1 MLEGWKEAVKYVE
14 KTEKGGY
21 WPVIV
26 SKDGYFEMVAPPS
39 WYDTTCAEEKRQ
51 FLEAMAETV
60 EHAMEVNDK
69 EDLRK

>member
-1 MLEGWKEAVKYVE
+1 VE
-14 KTEKGGY
+14 KTEKGGGGGY